1 LHQLH
6 GLTSAATLA
15 DKVPSWNF
23 YSFNGRT
30 FSNPHSVVM
39 YSWYSLSPFVRKE
52 NQGPES
58 SVVLTSFL
66 LSLVLNEEDFFV
78 LVFVIFFFT
87 AFLEA
92 AVITKDA
99 DRVFI
104 FMVLGDNSNT
114 K

>member
-1 LHQLH
+1 M
-6 GLTSAATLA
+6 
-15 DKVPSWNF
+15 K
-23 YSFNGRT
+23 
-30 FSNPHSVVM
+30 
-39 YSWYSLSPFVRKE
+39 KE

-58 SVVLTSFL
+58 FVVLTSFL
-66 LSLVLNEEDFFV
+66 LSVVLNEEDFFV
-78 LVFVIFFFT
+78 LVFVIVFLT

>member
-1 LHQLH
+1 
-6 GLTSAATLA
+6 
-15 DKVPSWNF
+15 
-23 YSFNGRT
+23 
-30 FSNPHSVVM
+30 M
-39 YSWYSLSPFVRKE
+39 YSWYSLSPFVKKE

-58 SVVLTSFL
+58 FVVLTSFL
-66 LSLVLNEEDFFV
+66 LSVVLNEEDFFV
-78 LVFVIFFFT
+78 LVFVIVFLT

>member
-1 LHQLH
+1 
-6 GLTSAATLA
+6 
-15 DKVPSWNF
+15 
-23 YSFNGRT
+23 
-30 FSNPHSVVM
+30 M
-39 YSWYSLSPFVRKE
+39 YSWYSLSPFVKKE

-58 SVVLTSFL
+58 FVVLTGFLLSVVLD
-66 LSLVLNEEDFFV
+66 EEDFFV
-78 LVFVIFFFT
+78 LVFVSFPFN